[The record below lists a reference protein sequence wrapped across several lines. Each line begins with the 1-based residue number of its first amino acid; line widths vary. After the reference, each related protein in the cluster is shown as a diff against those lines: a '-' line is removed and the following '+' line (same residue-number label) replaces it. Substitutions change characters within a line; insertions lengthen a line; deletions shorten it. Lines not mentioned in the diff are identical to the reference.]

1 MQCCSHVSPRIL
13 TASLARQRTLE
24 DEEEQARERRRR
36 DRNLSSTTDVEDEAL
51 CPVQDTNKQAVER
64 LPRLKEAEP
73 PAAATAEEEMAER
86 KLTAVLRPQEIRR
99 QRWQVESS
107 GNLRKEKEQPE
118 NCREPDVGAGHL
130 EAAPCRESALGG
142 KALAG
147 EQHQGVAQEPTGP
160 KAEQCPESAPEQKVL
175 VGEWHQGSA
184 QDEKD
189 LIADEPPQEPE
200 VTGGQPQGSAQEQKD
215 RSHLEV
221 KVSSR
226 GGSHIEQK
234 PDSPVTHPSS
244 QQDTARNPPQAQKAA
259 GSPSTHDRPG
269 GSSAASPTQV
279 TYSSSFKRISPRTV
293 SFRVIQ
299 RKDKEENAFTRSAS
313 VRLPASS
320 IRIEEKLE
328 KYTSA
333 VQRSEVKSPVS
344 MPRSFLLS
352 SEGVASKRS
361 IFEASAPDKADLAPV
376 RKENLKLPG
385 TVTSRINLWISR
397 TQEPS
402 KDGRV
407 KDAGRTDRATKRH
420 LWAKQPDNDSS
431 DTRL

>member
-1 MQCCSHVSPRIL
+1 MSFNRKNWSAL
-13 TASLARQRTLE
+13 SSLARQRTLE

-36 DRNLSSTTDVEDEAL
+36 DRNLSSTTDTEDEAL

-64 LPRLKEAEP
+64 LPQLKEAEP
-73 PAAATAEEEMAER
+73 PAAAMAEEEMAER
-86 KLTAVLRPQEIRR
+86 KLTAMLRPQEIRR
-99 QRWQVESS
+99 RRWQVESS

-130 EAAPCRESALGG
+130 EASPCRESAPGG

-147 EQHQGVAQEPTGP
+147 EQHQGVAQEPMGP
-160 KAEQCPESAPEQKVL
+160 KAEQCPESAPEQKVR

-184 QDEKD
+184 QDED
-189 LIADEPPQEPE
+189 LVADEPPQEPE
-200 VTGGQPQGSAQEQKD
+200 VMGGLLQGSAQEQKD

-234 PDSPVTHPSS
+234 LDSPVIRPSS
-244 QQDTARNPPQAQKAA
+244 QQDTARNPPGAQKAV
-259 GSPSTHDRPG
+259 GSPSTQDGPR
-269 GSSAASPTQV
+269 GSSASSPTQV

-313 VRLPASS
+313 VRLPANS

-333 VQRSEVKSPVS
+333 VQRSEVKLPAS
-344 MPRSFLLS
+344 MPRSFLPS

-361 IFEASAPDKADLAPV
+361 IFEASALDKADLAPV

-385 TVTSRINLWISR
+385 MVTSRINLWISR

-407 KDAGRTDRATKRH
+407 KDAGRTDCATKRN
-420 LWAKQPDNDSS
+420 LWAKQPDDSSS

>member
-1 MQCCSHVSPRIL
+1 MSFNRKNWSAL
-13 TASLARQRTLE
+13 SSLARQRTLE

-36 DRNLSSTTDVEDEAL
+36 DRNLSSTTDAEDEAL
-51 CPVQDTNKQAVER
+51 CPVQDPTTQDLER
-64 LPRLKEAEP
+64 LRRLKEAEP
-73 PAAATAEEEMAER
+73 PAAAMAEKEIAEQ
-86 KLTAVLRPQEIRR
+86 KLTAVLRPQEIRT

-107 GNLRKEKEQPE
+107 ENLRKEKEQPE
-118 NCREPDVGAGHL
+118 NCREPDRGVSRL
-130 EAAPCRESALGG
+130 QAAPCRGSARDG

-160 KAEQCPESAPEQKVL
+160 KTEQCQESTPEQKVL
-175 VGEWHQGSA
+175 VGEQHQRSV

-189 LIADEPPQEPE
+189 PIADEPLKEPE
-200 VTGGQPQGSAQEQKD
+200 VTGAQPRGSAQERKD

-221 KVSSR
+221 KAFSR
-226 GGSHIEQK
+226 GGSRIELK

-244 QQDTARNPPQAQKAA
+244 QQDTARIPPRPQEAA
-259 GSPSTHDRPG
+259 GSSATQDRPE
-269 GSSAASPTQV
+269 GSSVASPTQV

-293 SFRVIQ
+293 SFRVIS
-299 RKDKEENAFTRSAS
+299 RKDKEENAFIRSAS
-313 VRLPASS
+313 VRLPANSV
-320 IRIEEKLE
+320 RIEEKLE

-344 MPRSFLLS
+344 MPRGFLPS

-361 IFEASAPDKADLAPV
+361 IFEASAPSKADQAPV

-385 TVTSRINLWISR
+385 MVTSRINLWISR

-402 KDGRV
+402 QDGRV
-407 KDAGRTDRATKRH
+407 KDTGRTDSAAKRG
-420 LWAKQPDNDSS
+420 LWAKRPDDSSS